1 MSEQQDIQQLRERI
15 DSIDAKLIELL
26 NERASIVVSV
36 GETKREDGTPYMHHI
51 ARDRC
56 SIECWPP
63 TRGH

>member
-36 GETKREDGTPYMHHI
+36 GETSGRTAPPYMHHI

-56 SIECWPP
+56 SIEYWPP